1 MIGGEIDKGQQTSC
15 SAQEDTMDFVSM
27 EDPNDKC
34 IEGAKVQVD
43 NLKPLQEQAY
53 DDEKEHVLSTQI
65 DVNDSSSNCQIDGE
79 ITEDDPEMEEP
90 HVAYKDL
97 DESIDDDTNLCNTQ
111 EEGDHCN
118 ELGENKYNY
127 NKKVEANGI
136 KQDKNVLFTQ
146 DFQIEVGSPAA
157 TAVEKFSEAKVSR
170 LDKAKYL
177 WNKSKRKVNLIV
189 PQRILKAIQ
198 PNGNRGPTDDICL
211 NDCDGREVGID
222 FLNQTKVTETIQ
234 KKRNKNVRGKVIE
247 REHKL
252 YTLSIA
258 MMLGLRF
265 SIYNT
270 HVQMKKIKEE
280 DKTWLTGT
288 EFMHNE
294 KYLFHPDGR
303 EGTPPHNLGH
313 IFKFKD
319 YAPVPFAYIRRMFG
333 INEYEFIDSICA
345 NNSFIEFISNSKS
358 GQFFFYS
365 SDGKYMVKTMTN
377 TESKF
382 LRRSKCPTML
392 FLALLLYIIVFL
404 NQIQTAQYYHIT
416 FVTALK
422 TQTL

>member
-1 MIGGEIDKGQQTSC
+1 
-15 SAQEDTMDFVSM
+15 M
-27 EDPNDKC
+27 EDPNEEYV
-34 IEGAKVQVD
+34 EGAK
-43 NLKPLQEQAY
+43 LKIDDSKTLQEQAY
-53 DDEKEHVLSTQI
+53 DDEKEHFLPTKTDDNDLSLH
-65 DVNDSSSNCQIDGE
+65 SQIDGE
-79 ITEDDPEMEEP
+79 IKEDDLEMEEP
-90 HVAYKDL
+90 RVDCKDF
-97 DESIDDDTNLCNTQ
+97 DKSIDDDIDICNTQ
-111 EEGDHCN
+111 EEGDR
-118 ELGENKYNY
+118 ELEENKNKYKY
-127 NKKVEANGI
+127 NKKVEANGD

-146 DFQIEVGSPAA
+146 NFQIEVGSPAA
-157 TAVEKFSEAKVSR
+157 TAVEKFSEARVSSY
-170 LDKAKYL
+170 DKAKYL

-198 PNGNRGPTDDICL
+198 PNGNRPTDDICL

-222 FLNQTKVTETIQ
+222 FLNQTKVTKLNQ

-280 DKTWLTGT
+280 EKCWLTST

-382 LRRSKCPTML
+382 LRRSKYQTFL
-392 FLALLLYIIVFL
+392 FLVLLQCAVFL
-404 NQIQTAQYYHIT
+404 NQIQTA
-416 FVTALK
+416 
-422 TQTL
+422 